1 MQLHLWHADIAS
13 DLQLRS
19 IAVIFVLI
27 FAPFRRLLRF
37 SESFYARLEIAID
50 SAAANVE
57 SRIVGSV
64 AARQATRELRQVK
77 GFNYAV

>member
-19 IAVIFVLI
+19 IVVIFVLT
-27 FAPFRRLLRF
+27 FAAFRLLLRF
-37 SESFYARLEIAID
+37 SESFYTRQEIAID
-50 SAAANVE
+50 STAADLE

-64 AARQATRELRQVK
+64 AARQATSELRQVK
-77 GFNYAV
+77 GINYAV